1 MKISRRQLRKLIRE
15 EILLETPILPTAAAA
30 AAVSGTAAISPAIA
44 GPMVTGKAGVGLAV
58 IAAPALILAAI
69 VAAGLAATTVD
80 AQDLFDKL
88 DPEIQDKLR
97 KTHDSLK
104 STLSY
109 LGKDA
114 VEDALAA
121 VINKILV
128 QK

>member
-1 MKISRRQLRKLIRE
+1 MKISRRQLRKIIRE
-15 EILLETPILPTAAAA
+15 ELLLEVGVATAGATTAVMAAPAAALSA
-30 AAVSGTAAISPAIA
+30 ASAARSA
-44 GPMVTGKAGVGLAV
+44 VGLAV
-58 IAAPALILAAI
+58 IAPAILLAAI
-69 VAAGLAATTVD
+69 VTAGLAATTVD